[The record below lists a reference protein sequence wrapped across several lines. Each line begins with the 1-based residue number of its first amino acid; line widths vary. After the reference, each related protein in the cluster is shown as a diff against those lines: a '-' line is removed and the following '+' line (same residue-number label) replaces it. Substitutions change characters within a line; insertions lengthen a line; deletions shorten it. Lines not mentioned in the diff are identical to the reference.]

1 MPNLGFYSLTHMFI
15 TLGFYHVVIS
25 WLMCPVQKHSLSL
38 SIRKLAFKKI
48 ILNSFVDF
56 AGTKHGY

>member
-1 MPNLGFYSLTHMFI
+1 MFI

-38 SIRKLAFKKI
+38 PIRKLAFKKI
-48 ILNSFVDF
+48 ILNSIVDF
-56 AGTKHGY
+56 TGTKHCY